1 MRLTRVKDQY
11 PCRIKDCDA
20 EEWIEELTGC
30 SSYNFNSAI
39 ICDNCPFEKYINKL
53 AEYEDAAENLYDDC
67 K

>member
-11 PCRIKDCDA
+11 PCRVKDCDA

-30 SSYNFNSAI
+30 SSYSFDGT

-53 AEYEDAAENLYDDC
+53 AEYEDIANKLEDDC